1 MRRIQEVETQV
12 ETFDWALCMK
22 QIFSKQNQSFE
33 PETSETWVTPET
45 SEMTDDWLTENEM
58 MIRKCSQMNQ

>member
-1 MRRIQEVETQV
+1 
-12 ETFDWALCMK
+12 MK

-45 SEMTDDWLTENEM
+45 SEMTDD
-58 MIRKCSQMNQ
+58 